1 MMERQLVCSRQI
13 GWDNKAYQPAWSQS
27 NRFHTSTAIT
37 DPFLA
42 FLEGFAEHLEIV
54 SSELD
59 GGKAAAQGEGL

>member
-1 MMERQLVCSRQI
+1 MMERQLVCSRQV
-13 GWDNKAYQPAWSQS
+13 GWDNKAYQPAWPQS
-27 NRFHTSTAIT
+27 NRFHTSTA
-37 DPFLA
+37 PFLA

>member
-1 MMERQLVCSRQI
+1 MMERQLVCSKQI
-13 GWDNKAYQPAWSQS
+13 GWDNEVYQPVRPQS

-54 SSELD
+54 SWELD
-59 GGKAAAQGEGL
+59 GGKAAAHGEGL

>member
-13 GWDNKAYQPAWSQS
+13 GWDKKAYQPAWPQS
-27 NRFHTSTAIT
+27 NRFQTSTAIT

-54 SSELD
+54 SWELD
-59 GGKAAAQGEGL
+59 GGKAAAQAEGL

>member
-1 MMERQLVCSRQI
+1 MMERELVCSKQI
-13 GWDNKAYQPAWSQS
+13 GWDNEVYQPVRPQS

-54 SSELD
+54 SWELD

>member
-1 MMERQLVCSRQI
+1 MMERQLVCSRQV
-13 GWDNKAYQPAWSQS
+13 GWDSEVYQPALSQS
-27 NRFHTSTAIT
+27 NRFQTSTAIT

-54 SSELD
+54 SWELD